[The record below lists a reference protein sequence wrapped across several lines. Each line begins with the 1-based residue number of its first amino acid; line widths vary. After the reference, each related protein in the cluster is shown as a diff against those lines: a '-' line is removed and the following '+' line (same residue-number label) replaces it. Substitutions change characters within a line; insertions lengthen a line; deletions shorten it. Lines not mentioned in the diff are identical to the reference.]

1 MLPNVCEEVAT
12 LVVATLQADHE
23 LVVKDILQPIMVNLR
38 EDLVANELSTT
49 AEARIFWNFG
59 ILMKCVGAVVK
70 RHSQCSMTLET
81 SLGACLL

>member
-49 AEARIFWNFG
+49 AEARIFWNSG
-59 ILMKCVGAVVK
+59 ILMKCVRANRGSGTRSA
-70 RHSQCSMTLET
+70 R
-81 SLGACLL
+81 